1 MLPTTFYEQIRSNFK
16 EPKLLIIENSADQGG
31 VIARAMQQCLPE
43 VTLVYVNQSEQ
54 ALHLLREW
62 STQEWELPKLILQ
75 DLFLPTRE
83 DGWNLLRQIKTLPAA
98 CNRIPVVI
106 LSSSSQRTDV
116 EEAYQRGIA
125 SYLVK
130 PADSRGWLRYFMALR
145 SYWWET
151 VTLPPVQ
158 FSV

>member
-1 MLPTTFYEQIRSNFK
+1 MLPTTFYEQIRANFK
-16 EPKLLIIENSADQGG
+16 QPKLLIIDNDTDHSPL
-31 VIARAMQQCLPE
+31 IAKAMQQCLPE
-43 VTLVYVNQSEQ
+43 VALVYVNQPDQ
-54 ALHLLREW
+54 AIHLLREW

-75 DLFLPTRE
+75 DLFLPTRD
-83 DGWNLLRQIKTLPAA
+83 DGWNVLRQIKALPAA

-116 EEAYQRGIA
+116 DEAYQQGIA
-125 SYLVK
+125 SYLIK
-130 PADSRGWLRYFMALR
+130 PVDLRGWLRYFMALR

-151 VTLPPVQ
+151 ATLPPVQ